1 MDPMGFELNVFHH
14 ISGIAIA
21 KRIAKSLPGGLGHAS
36 PLAPL
41 RSALGAAAQSAGTWA
56 VAGESG
62 DFSWV
67 EVTGGAGSLQLP
79 SRNLT

>member
-1 MDPMGFELNVFHH
+1 MVTFTINIPQMLDMDPMGFELNVFHH

-21 KRIAKSLPGGLGHAS
+21 KRIAKPLPGGLGHAS

-41 RSALGAAAQSAGTWA
+41 RSALGAASQSAGTWA

-62 DFSWV
+62 DLV
-67 EVTGGAGSLQLP
+67 G
-79 SRNLT
+79 